1 MYILL
6 LLAGAFVVPLRAEE
20 SNSDQLK
27 ELLGLIQNAGPEQ
40 NILENINLPENVFL
54 NISQYLEKYGYPLE
68 THQVETEDGFTLILH
83 RIPASESISKN
94 NPAVLF
100 APPLM
105 SSSIDWV
112 NHGSNYSLGLLLS
125 DLDYDIWLL
134 NPRGTRYSMTHNTL
148 NSTQKKFWSYS
159 FHEKGYYDT
168 AVSIDYVL
176 NLTGQQKVTVVGY
189 SEGTSALLALAAARP
204 EYNEKINLIVLLSPI
219 GYMGGVTSPIAL
231 FQVKYM
237 TEIKALLEAV
247 NFHAIPYAKWVSE
260 LLVAICSIDGS
271 GETCAAALGPL
282 VGYDTEEVDLDYLL
296 IFISDKPSGLA
307 LQELYHYGQE
317 ILSDSFQQYDY
328 GVVENLLHY
337 GTPEPPTYNVSQITA
352 PVAAYY
358 AKNDFLA
365 SIEDVEK
372 LLGELP
378 NIADEYLVEIL
389 LGALIAPL
397 NSYKT
402 EDFNAQ
408 EFIASLKS
416 TTSEILDLLD
426 VPEDAFLNISQYL
439 EKHGYPFESH
449 HVLTD
454 DGYIVTLHR
463 IPAITSGFGENIDRV
478 NPAVLFVPPMLC
490 SSIDWVS
497 RGANESLGLLLSD
510 LDYDVWLLNTRGTRY
525 SMLHQNLN
533 ITGKEFWNFSF
544 HEKGYFDVA
553 ASIDYILNSTGL
565 QKITA
570 IGYSEGTSALLALT
584 STRTEYLEKLNL
596 ISLLSPI
603 GYMGGVTSP
612 IPVLAVSFLN
622 ALETLP
628 DLLKLYGIPH
638 EELLSELLVSVC
650 VVADFEEVCLQTL
663 GLLIGFDSDEIAL
676 DYLLTLIS
684 DKPSGI
690 SFKQL
695 FHYGQE
701 MRADAFQQ
709 FDYGSKNNMAF
720 YGSSKPPAYNV
731 SAINVPVAVYYAKN
745 DFFAALEDVE
755 KLVGELP
762 IVAES
767 HLIEYDKFTHLDFIA
782 AFDINRILYDKVIAT
797 IQNHNFL

>member
-83 RIPASESISKN
+83 RIPASKSISKN

-365 SIEDVEK
+365 SIE
-372 LLGELP
+372 
-378 NIADEYLVEIL
+378 
-389 LGALIAPL
+389 
-397 NSYKT
+397 
-402 EDFNAQ
+402 
-408 EFIASLKS
+408 
-416 TTSEILDLLD
+416 
-426 VPEDAFLNISQYL
+426 SQYL

-463 IPAITSGFGENIDRV
+463 IPAITNGFGENIDRV

-510 LDYDVWLLNTRGTRY
+510 L
-525 SMLHQNLN
+525 
-533 ITGKEFWNFSF
+533 
-544 HEKGYFDVA
+544 
-553 ASIDYILNSTGL
+553 
-565 QKITA
+565 
-570 IGYSEGTSALLALT
+570 
-584 STRTEYLEKLNL
+584 
-596 ISLLSPI
+596 
-603 GYMGGVTSP
+603 
-612 IPVLAVSFLN
+612 
-622 ALETLP
+622 
-628 DLLKLYGIPH
+628 
-638 EELLSELLVSVC
+638 
-650 VVADFEEVCLQTL
+650 VADFEEVCLQTL